1 MNILVISHM
10 YPSVADSM
18 SGIFVHQQ
26 VKQLIR
32 EGHRVKV
39 VSPKPFAPFPLK
51 YLSSKWKGYSS
62 IPVRDVIEGVEVY
75 YPRNIEIPRGIMFS
89 SSGMRMFA
97 GIKKT
102 VDIIH
107 DNFKF
112 DIIHA
117 HVALPDGCAGMLAA
131 RKYKVPLIVTI
142 HGQDMQY
149 TIHENNKSREI
160 IKNVINSS
168 FKTIMVSKK
177 LKGIALSELSIPENK
192 IEVIGNGIDIGNLR
206 DKGNVDNRLVEGYK
220 GKRVILSASNLISLK
235 GIDFNIKAV
244 KKLSD
249 KFKDMVYLIIGDGPE
264 RRNLENLACDLGISD
279 KIEFLGQLPHEEV
292 MKYMAI
298 CDIFSMP
305 SWNEGFGMAYIEA
318 MSSGKPIIACEG
330 QGIQDVVTNGINGM
344 LVKPKDVDSLAEAME
359 FLLAGEEERKKIG
372 NLSRDIVLNEYTW
385 VNNVNKTLKV
395 YEEAIKL
402 HNTSK

>member
-26 VKQLIR
+26 VKQLIS

-51 YLSSKWKGYSS
+51 YLSSKWKGYSL
-62 IPVRDVIEGVEVY
+62 IPDRDVIEGVEVF

-89 SSGMRMFA
+89 SSGMRMFV

-102 VDIIH
+102 LDKIH
-107 DNFKF
+107 DNFEF

-160 IKNVINSS
+160 IKNVINYSS
-168 FKTIMVSKK
+168 KTIMVSKK
-177 LKGIALSELSIPENK
+177 LKGIALRELAVPENK
-192 IEVIGNGIDIGNLR
+192 VEVIGNGIDVGNLR
-206 DKGNVDNRLVEGYK
+206 DKVNVGNSYVEGYN
-220 GKRVILSASNLISLK
+220 GKMVILSASNLISLK

-244 KKLSD
+244 KELSD
-249 KFKDMVYLIIGDGPE
+249 KFKDLVYLIIGDGPE
-264 RRNLENLACDLGISD
+264 RRNLETLACDLGISD
-279 KIEFLGQLPHEEV
+279 KVEFLGQLPHEEV
-292 MKYMAI
+292 MNYMAI

-318 MSSGKPIIACEG
+318 MSCGKPIIACEG

-344 LVKPKDVDSLAEAME
+344 LVKPKDVDSLVKAME
-359 FLLAGEEERKKIG
+359 FLLAGEEERSKIG
-372 NLSRDIVLNEYTW
+372 NLSRDIVLKEYTW

-402 HNTSK
+402 HNMSK